1 LLSVTTQSLLNLI
14 CATEEEPPNNRII
27 KKMMEKKNTIRI
39 MKAKRELVRTMRKEL
54 LSMSTIMLV
63 SSEVS
68 LYSKLYL
75 LVII

>member
-1 LLSVTTQSLLNLI
+1 
-14 CATEEEPPNNRII
+14 
-27 KKMMEKKNTIRI
+27 MMEKKNTIRI
-39 MKAKRELVRTMRKEL
+39 MKAKRELVRMMRKEL

>member
-1 LLSVTTQSLLNLI
+1 LI

>member
-1 LLSVTTQSLLNLI
+1 MLSVTTQSLLNLI
-14 CATEEEPPNNRII
+14 CGTEEEPPNNRII

>member
-1 LLSVTTQSLLNLI
+1 LI

-39 MKAKRELVRTMRKEL
+39 MKAKRELVRTMKKEL

-63 SSEVS
+63 NSEVS

>member
-1 LLSVTTQSLLNLI
+1 LI
-14 CATEEEPPNNRII
+14 CGTEEEPPNNRII